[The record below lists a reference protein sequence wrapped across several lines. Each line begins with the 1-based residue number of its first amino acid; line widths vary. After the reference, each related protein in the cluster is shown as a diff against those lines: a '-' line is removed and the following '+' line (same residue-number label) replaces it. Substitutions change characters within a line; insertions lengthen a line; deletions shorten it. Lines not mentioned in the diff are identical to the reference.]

1 MPDFGNPGNIGLLVV
16 GGALAAGVLVA
27 AIASLVN
34 ERISLRAKLRQIDDL
49 YDLVDLRDQQLMLPF
64 VDRILSPLRSVLGK
78 LGRRL
83 SPGGYLNGLQ
93 ASMARAGRLD
103 AAAAD
108 RFLAVRV
115 LTLVFAPVAF
125 WLARRYIPLPAF
137 AKLPV
142 GVLAAVAVV
151 MLPQARLKR
160 TVNERETLIRKQ
172 FPDILDL
179 LVVCVEAGLGFSS
192 GLSRTVA
199 SVPGELADEFGV
211 ALGEMRAGSN
221 RADALQNLAERVQ
234 IPEMRSFVTALRQAD
249 KFGVPIATVLRAQA
263 EDMRIRRRQLAQ
275 EKAMKAP
282 VKMLIPMVFC
292 IFPPLFI
299 IVIGPAGLQLTQAGL
314 S

>member
-1 MPDFGNPGNIGLLVV
+1 
-16 GGALAAGVLVA
+16 
-27 AIASLVN
+27 
-34 ERISLRAKLRQIDDL
+34 
-49 YDLVDLRDQQLMLPF
+49 
-64 VDRILSPLRSVLGK
+64 
-78 LGRRL
+78 
-83 SPGGYLNGLQ
+83 
-93 ASMARAGRLD
+93 
-103 AAAAD
+103 
-108 RFLAVRV
+108 
-115 LTLVFAPVAF
+115 
-125 WLARRYIPLPAF
+125 
-137 AKLPV
+137 
-142 GVLAAVAVV
+142 VLAAVAVV
-151 MLPQARLKR
+151 MLPQTRLKR
-160 TVNERETLIRKQ
+160 TVNERETLIRRQ

-211 ALGEMRAGSN
+211 ALGEMRAGAT
-221 RADALQNLAERVQ
+221 RADALENLAQRVQ

-263 EDMRIRRRQLAQ
+263 EDMRIRRRQQAQ